1 MKVSPIFAVQY
12 LESRYPDATP
22 TTVRRR
28 LRQVFE
34 RLPISLVLLGWD
46 LPVFLEEVVAEE
58 TTRQHAKLFRWQP
71 ILTGDAHT
79 DLPPEWVTLG
89 PGGDPIPGHDGMPE
103 FTFICPNRNAVAD
116 FLSERVENATA
127 SGLYQGLFLD
137 RIRFPSP
144 GIDPMRFLACFC
156 THCSHLAAEVG
167 LDLEAVRQNI
177 RSLPP
182 SAIAN
187 SLLGHPTE
195 SGSLL
200 ESFLDFRASSISRTV
215 RMVTQQA
222 ETLNLSVGLDC
233 FSPVLTRMVGQD
245 LSTLDGYSDW
255 VKIMTYPRVFGPA
268 GIPFELLNL
277 AEWLI
282 HQGQCDTEVMQLLSD
297 ASNLHLSES
306 KDKLALSGLGSE
318 TIAMEIQH
326 GYELGVTNLLA
337 GIAMV
342 NLENVHKSSPEQIK
356 SDLEVSRNAG
366 GIVISWDLW
375 LTPLIY
381 LDSIRT
387 MWN

>member
-1 MKVSPIFAVQY
+1 MKTSPIFAVQY

-28 LRQVFE
+28 LRQAFE

-46 LPVFLEEVVAEE
+46 LPMFLEEVVAEE
-58 TTRQHAKLFRWQP
+58 TTRQRAKLFRWQP

-79 DLPPEWVTLG
+79 DLPPEWATLG

-116 FLSERVENATA
+116 FLSERVENVKA

-156 THCSHLAAEVG
+156 THCFHVAADAG

-182 SAIAN
+182 KAIAN

-215 RMVTQQA
+215 RMIAQQA
-222 ETLNLSVGLDC
+222 QTLNLSVGLDC

-245 LSTLDGYSDW
+245 LSALDGSSDW

-277 AEWLI
+277 AKWLI
-282 HQGQCDTEVMQLLSD
+282 HQGHNDSEVMQLLSV
-297 ASNLHLSES
+297 ACSLHLPIS
-306 KDKLALSGLGSE
+306 KDKMDLSGLESE
-318 TIAMEIQH
+318 TISKEIQR
-326 GYELGVTNLLA
+326 GYEMGVSNLLA

-342 NLENVHKSSPEQIK
+342 TLKNVHKSSPEQIK
-356 SDLEVSRNAG
+356 TDLEASRNAS

-375 LTPLIY
+375 LTPLKY
-381 LDSIRT
+381 LDSIRAL
-387 MWN
+387 WS